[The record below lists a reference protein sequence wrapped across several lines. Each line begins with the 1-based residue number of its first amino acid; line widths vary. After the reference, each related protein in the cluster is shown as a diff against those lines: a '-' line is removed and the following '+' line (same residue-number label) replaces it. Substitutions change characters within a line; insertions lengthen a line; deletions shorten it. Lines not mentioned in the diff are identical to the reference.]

1 MAAAEMPFSAASF
14 LKSVSQRSKLP
25 VVRQLALCAAAGAG
39 ATASSPARGIAATG
53 IQPEAPVHAE
63 IAFRIGMPAVVDDIF
78 TAPGRAG
85 KPGLL
90 MSRQL
95 AYPAAGLAG
104 AIIIDDE
111 FSTG

>member
-1 MAAAEMPFSAASF
+1 
-14 LKSVSQRSKLP
+14 
-25 VVRQLALCAAAGAG
+25 
-39 ATASSPARGIAATG
+39 
-53 IQPEAPVHAE
+53 
-63 IAFRIGMPAVVDDIF
+63 MPAVVDDIF